1 MPQSYKAAMYVRVST
16 ERQDYEMQITEMRE
30 FAARNKWDVIEYSDK
45 MSGAKASRPGL
56 DRMMA
61 DARARKVDCVMV
73 WKIDRMGRSLRDL
86 VDNVMQLDA
95 WGVRFLAVT
104 QSIDTDQRNPT
115 SRLLLHILGA
125 VAEFERELIQARTA
139 AGRKQY
145 AADFAAG
152 RIGREK
158 QSRSGKNLAAHRPRK
173 IFRRDLAAK
182 LRAEGMSWRRIAAEL
197 GVPVSTVRDA
207 LAA

>member
-30 FAARNKWDVIEYSDK
+30 FAARNKWDVVEYSDK